1 MSLRGFVRPDGT
13 TGARNVVLVLPSV
26 VCSSHVAEQ
35 IAGHEAVAI
44 GHPHGCGQVGADA
57 AHAAEV
63 FAGVAAHP
71 NVAGVL
77 VVGLGCETVQGA
89 DLAAEIGARGQRVE
103 LLTVQGSGGSRTTVE
118 CGREVVTMLLAK
130 AAAHRRSDVADAEL
144 VVGLDDPAA
153 PFAHAL
159 RRLTAGIG
167 GRLVEPEEGSGT
179 LTHAELAARG
189 AQVLV
194 SWCPAGEAPRGFA
207 VCPVVAVAADDDEL
221 AAMPDDFDLSG
232 GASPDVV
239 AGEVLD
245 LVRSVFCG
253 EQSASERR
261 GAREFELRRLTR
273 SM

>member
-1 MSLRGFVRPDGT
+1 MTRRLPVEWGFG
-13 TGARNVVLVLPSV
+13 VV
-26 VCSSHVAEQ
+26 
-35 IAGHEAVAI
+35 
-44 GHPHGCGQVGADA
+44 
-57 AHAAEV
+57 
-63 FAGVAAHP
+63 AGVAAFLAVRGVDPLPLVLVAALAGGLLLTPAGKRALSTISRRQRKPSTSPEVHFDDIGGQEAAKRELREAVDFLRHP
-71 NVAGVL
+71 AAASALGIRALHGVL
-77 VVGLGCETVQGA
+77 
-89 DLAAEIGARGQRVE
+89 LAGPPG
-103 LLTVQGSGGSRTTVE
+103 TGKT
-118 CGREVVTMLLAK
+118 LLAK